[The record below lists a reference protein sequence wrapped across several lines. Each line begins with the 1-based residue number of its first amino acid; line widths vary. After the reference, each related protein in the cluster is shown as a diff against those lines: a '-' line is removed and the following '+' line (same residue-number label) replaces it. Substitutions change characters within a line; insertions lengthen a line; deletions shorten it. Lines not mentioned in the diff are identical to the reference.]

1 MSVSFRCEHAAM
13 TRASDHG
20 ERPSRQSDAEEQDYT
35 PRGALYAANVPRRGL
50 FIDGRPALTGID
62 PEAVGEYVI
71 LTVRDPLCAYA
82 TDPAELVAKRLVDA
96 HPIGLTGMFSSWTG
110 SYKGASITIV
120 SGGSGAPEAELALHE
135 FLENTAATTYLRV
148 GGSGGM
154 HASVK
159 PGDVVIASGVV
170 RDEAMTRS
178 YIPASYPAA
187 CSFEVVA
194 ALAEAASRSSAR
206 WHIGVTRSAD
216 SDFCGV
222 GRPGVGGY
230 MQPWNLDVVDVWTR
244 AGVLN
249 GDRESSAVVTLS
261 QLFGRRGGSICS
273 VADNIVT
280 GETFEAGAGHEAAI
294 DIALEGLSVLHA
306 MDNAKAATGSPY
318 WTPSLGVAAPPGQ
331 PETTRR

>member
-1 MSVSFRCEHAAM
+1 MSSVGDRGDTRPRELEAAQQEY
-13 TRASDHG
+13 AS
-20 ERPSRQSDAEEQDYT
+20 
-35 PRGALYAANVPRRGL
+35 RGAFYADNVPRRGL
-50 FIDGRPALTGID
+50 YIDGRPALTGID
-62 PEAVGEYVI
+62 PDAVGEYVI

-82 TDPAELVAKRLVDA
+82 TDPAELIANRLVDA
-96 HPIGLTGMFSSWTG
+96 HPIGRTGMFSSWTG
-110 SYKGASITIV
+110 SYKGALITIV

-170 RDEAMTRS
+170 RDEGMTRS
-178 YIPASYPAA
+178 YIPSSYPAT

-194 ALAEAASRSSAR
+194 ALAEAASHSSAR
-206 WHIGVTRSAD
+206 WHVGVTRSAD

-244 AGVLN
+244 AGILN
-249 GDRESSAVVTLS
+249 GDRESSAVVTLA

-280 GETFEAGAGHEAAI
+280 GERFEAGAGHEAAI
-294 DIALEGLSVLHA
+294 DIALEGLGVLRA
-306 MDNAKAATGSPY
+306 MDDAKAAAGTAC
-318 WTPSLGVAAPPGQ
+318 WTPSLGLAFPAAQ
-331 PETTRR
+331 SKMTEQ

>member
-1 MSVSFRCEHAAM
+1 MKSGAGDR
-13 TRASDHG
+13 G
-20 ERPSRQSDAEEQDYT
+20 EGPFGQFDADVPDYT
-35 PRGALYAANVPRRGL
+35 PRGALYAANLPRKGL

-62 PEAVGEYVI
+62 PDAVGEYVI

-82 TDPAELVAKRLVDA
+82 SDPAELFASRLVDA
-96 HPIGLTGMFSSWTG
+96 HPIGVTGMFSCWTG
-110 SYKGASITIV
+110 SYKGASITVV

-170 RDEAMTRS
+170 RDDGMTRS
-178 YIPASYPAA
+178 YIPPSYPAT

-194 ALAEAASRSSAR
+194 ALVEAASHSSAR

-249 GDRESSAVVTLS
+249 GDRESSAVVTLA

-280 GETFEAGAGHEAAI
+280 GESFEAGAGHDAAI
-294 DIALEGLSVLHA
+294 DIALEGLSVLRA
-306 MDNAKAATGSPY
+306 MDDAKAAAGLAC
-318 WTPSLGVAAPPGQ
+318 WTPSLGLATSPRR
-331 PETTRR
+331 PETTQR

>member
-1 MSVSFRCEHAAM
+1 MNSI
-13 TRASDHG
+13 TGDHN
-20 ERPSRQSDAEEQDYT
+20 SQYNVEEQNYA
-35 PRGALYAANVPRRGL
+35 PRGAHYAANVPRRGL

-62 PEAVGEYVI
+62 PGAVGEYVI
-71 LTVRDPLCAYA
+71 LTVRDPLCAY
-82 TDPAELVAKRLVDA
+82 TSDPAEQVANRLVDA
-96 HPIGLTGMFSSWTG
+96 HPIGLTGMFSCWTG
-110 SYKGASITIV
+110 SYKGASITVV

-135 FLENTAATTYLRV
+135 LLENTAATTYVRL

-154 HASVK
+154 HASVR

-170 RDEAMTRS
+170 RDEGMTRS
-178 YIPASYPAA
+178 YIPASYPAS

-194 ALAEAASRSSAR
+194 AFAEAASRSSAR
-206 WHIGVTRSAD
+206 WHIGVTRSCD

-230 MQPWNLDVVDVWTR
+230 MQPWNLEVVDVWTR

-249 GDRESSAVVTLS
+249 GDRESSAVVTLA

-280 GETFEAGAGHEAAI
+280 GETFEPGAGHEAAI
-294 DIALEGLSVLHA
+294 DIALEGLGVLRE
-306 MDNAKAATGSPY
+306 MDEAKAEAGRPF
-318 WTPSLGVAAPPGQ
+318 WTPSLGLAGTPMRPEAP
-331 PETTRR
+331 ER